1 MNKIKKGVLVIFVLL
16 IFYMIFIIIDKKDGE
31 ALEYCKQE
39 NSIEYCMKSIYG
51 Y

>member
-1 MNKIKKGVLVIFVLL
+1 MKKIKKGVLVILVLL
-16 IFYMIFIIIDKKDGE
+16 IFYMILTLVDKKDRE